1 MVEECIEYTVLCC
14 YYLKKCWRRKISS
27 LFLVFSGKKVYFC
40 EIFLTTTANKR
51 CQICDIHQNLVI
63 ISDMSIPSAALV
75 NGQKISVLGDN
86 LQKNVAENATILY
99 QKSFEGVSPNCIRT
113 SDVGN
118 KWFLMRAAYG
128 QEKKAEEILMQ
139 MEGVESAYVPQWYK
153 KRNIAGKTKNVLV
166 SIIPNNLFVRSKEGV
181 LAKLVGREPLSFLH
195 FSYQPHKD
203 EFGRP
208 IGTGRTPVVIP
219 DRQMDSFRR
228 WVDADAEDKIF
239 RQTSFIF
246 KENDLVRVTEG
257 VFEGLVGHI
266 VRLKGQTR
274 GGVNI
279 DGIGFIST
287 AYIPKNCLEK
297 ID

>member
-1 MVEECIEYTVLCC
+1 M
-14 YYLKKCWRRKISS
+14 
-27 LFLVFSGKKVYFC
+27 YFC
-40 EIFLTTTANKR
+40 QIFLTHIANMQ
-51 CQICDIHQNLVI
+51 CQICDIYQNLVI
-63 ISDMSIPSAALV
+63 ISDMSMNSAALV
-75 NGQKISVLGDN
+75 NGQKISTLGE
-86 LQKNVAENATILY
+86 KSHENVAENATILY
-99 QKSFEGVSPNCIRT
+99 QKSFEGVSPNCIHT

-274 GGVNI
+274 VGVNI

>member
-1 MVEECIEYTVLCC
+1 
-14 YYLKKCWRRKISS
+14 
-27 LFLVFSGKKVYFC
+27 
-40 EIFLTTTANKR
+40 
-51 CQICDIHQNLVI
+51 
-63 ISDMSIPSAALV
+63 MSMTSAALV
-75 NGQKISVLGDN
+75 NGQRISDLGEN
-86 LQKNVAENATILY
+86 LQENVAENATILY
-99 QKSFEGVSPNCIRT
+99 QKSFEGVSPNYIHL

-153 KRNIAGKTKNVLV
+153 VRVFAGKKKRILV
-166 SIIPNNLFVRSKEGV
+166 SIIPNNIFVRSKESV

-274 GGVNI
+274 VGVNI

-297 ID
+297 IEAPNPSPSPERGKGRG

>member
-1 MVEECIEYTVLCC
+1 MEYVILYH
-14 YYLKKCWRRKISS
+14 YYIKKCWINKISS

-63 ISDMSIPSAALV
+63 ISDMSMNSAALV
-75 NGQKISVLGDN
+75 NGQKISALGDN
-86 LQKNVAENATILY
+86 LHENVAENATILY
-99 QKSFEGVSPNCIRT
+99 QKSFEGVSPNCIHT
-113 SDVGN
+113 SDMGN

-128 QEKKAEEILMQ
+128 QE
-139 MEGVESAYVPQWYK
+139 
-153 KRNIAGKTKNVLV
+153 T
-166 SIIPNNLFVRSKEGV
+166 
-181 LAKLVGREPLSFLH
+181 LSFLH

-219 DRQMDSFRR
+219 DRQMDSFRK

-274 GGVNI
+274 VGVNI

-287 AYIPKNCLEK
+287 AYIPKNCIEK

>member
-1 MVEECIEYTVLCC
+1 MQ
-14 YYLKKCWRRKISS
+14 
-27 LFLVFSGKKVYFC
+27 
-40 EIFLTTTANKR
+40 
-51 CQICDIHQNLVI
+51 CQICDIYQNLVI
-63 ISDMSIPSAALV
+63 ISDMSMNSAALV
-75 NGQKISVLGDN
+75 NGQKISALGEN
-86 LQKNVAENATILY
+86 LHENVAENATILY
-99 QKSFEGVSPNCIRT
+99 QKSFEGVSPNCIHT

-139 MEGVESAYVPQWYK
+139 MEGVEKAYVPQWYK
-153 KRNIAGKTKNVLV
+153 ERAFGGKKKRILV
-166 SIIPNNLFVRSKEGV
+166 SIIPNNIFVRSSERV
-181 LAKLVGREPLSFLH
+181 LANVVGREPLAFLH

-203 EFGRP
+203 ELGRP
-208 IGTGRTPVVIP
+208 IGTGRIPVVIP
-219 DRQMDSFRR
+219 DRQMDSFIR

-274 GGVNI
+274 VGVNI

>member
-1 MVEECIEYTVLCC
+1 
-14 YYLKKCWRRKISS
+14 
-27 LFLVFSGKKVYFC
+27 
-40 EIFLTTTANKR
+40 
-51 CQICDIHQNLVI
+51 
-63 ISDMSIPSAALV
+63 
-75 NGQKISVLGDN
+75 
-86 LQKNVAENATILY
+86 
-99 QKSFEGVSPNCIRT
+99 
-113 SDVGN
+113 
-118 KWFLMRAAYG
+118 MRAAYG

-139 MEGVESAYVPQWYK
+139 MDGVEKAYVPQWYK
-153 KRNIAGKTKNVLV
+153 ERAFGGKKKRILV
-166 SIIPNNLFVRSKEGV
+166 SIIPNNIFVRSSERV
-181 LAKLVGREPLSFLH
+181 LANVVGREPLAFLH

-208 IGTGRTPVVIP
+208 IGTGRIPVVIP
-219 DRQMDSFRR
+219 DRQMDSFIR

-274 GGVNI
+274 VGVNI

>member
-1 MVEECIEYTVLCC
+1 
-14 YYLKKCWRRKISS
+14 
-27 LFLVFSGKKVYFC
+27 
-40 EIFLTTTANKR
+40 
-51 CQICDIHQNLVI
+51 
-63 ISDMSIPSAALV
+63 MSITSAALV
-75 NGQKISVLGDN
+75 NGQKISTLGE
-86 LQKNVAENATILY
+86 KSHENVAENATILY
-99 QKSFEGVSPNCIRT
+99 QKSFEGVSPNCIHT
-113 SDVGN
+113 SDAGN

-139 MEGVESAYVPQWYK
+139 TEGVETAYVPQWYK
-153 KRNIAGKTKNVLV
+153 VRVFAGKKKKVLV
-166 SIIPNNLFVRSKEGV
+166 SIIPNNLFVRSKESV
-181 LAKLVGREPLSFLH
+181 LAKLVGRDPLSFLH
-195 FSYQPHKD
+195 FCYQPHKD
-203 EFGRP
+203 ELGRP

-219 DRQMDSFRR
+219 DRQMDSFRK

-274 GGVNI
+274 VGVNI

-287 AYIPKNCLEK
+287 AYIPKNCLEIIK
-297 ID
+297 EKE

>member
-1 MVEECIEYTVLCC
+1 MTYC
-14 YYLKKCWRRKISS
+14 
-27 LFLVFSGKKVYFC
+27 F
-40 EIFLTTTANKR
+40 FLTLSVYKN
-51 CQICDIHQNLVI
+51 ICI
-63 ISDMSIPSAALV
+63 IPDMSISSVALV
-75 NGQKISVLGDN
+75 NGQKNSCLGV
-86 LQKNVAENATILY
+86 KFRENVAENATSSY
-99 QKSFEGVSPNCIRT
+99 QKSFEGVSPNCAHT
-113 SDVGN
+113 SSAES
-118 KWFLMRAAYG
+118 KWYLMRAAYG

-139 MEGVESAYVPQWYK
+139 MEGVEKAYVPQWYK
-153 KRNIAGKTKNVLV
+153 ERAFGGKKKRILV
-166 SIIPNNLFVRSKEGV
+166 SIIPNNIFVRSSERV
-181 LAKLVGREPLSFLH
+181 LANVVGREPLAFLH

-208 IGTGRTPVVIP
+208 IGTGRIPVVIP
-219 DRQMDSFRR
+219 DRQMDSFIR

-274 GGVNI
+274 VGVNI